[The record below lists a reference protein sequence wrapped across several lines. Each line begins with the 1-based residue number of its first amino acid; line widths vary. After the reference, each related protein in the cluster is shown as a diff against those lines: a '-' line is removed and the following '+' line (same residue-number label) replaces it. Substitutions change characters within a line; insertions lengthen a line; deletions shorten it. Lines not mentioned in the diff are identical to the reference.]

1 MKKFSD
7 LVSLDLILATI
18 QKLSDKYSELENV
31 ADAQL
36 QSEYSRSWYAEYHA
50 AKNKRQVLNELYR
63 KIKCA
68 VEKKGDAL
76 IPDRKKAFYKQYYVV
91 KYYDTIVAIVN
102 PEAVKCIDVSG
113 SQEDCVALSCPI
125 YYEENGLVETYS
137 TNIYGHYVKLC
148 DVDIDNITNIM
159 PNTIIWDRIPV
170 VDSFNQAHSIVMT
183 ILDTWFDIK
192 RKYNK

>member
-50 AKNKRQVLNELYR
+50 AKNKQQVLNELYR
-63 KIKCA
+63 KLKNA
-68 VEKKGDAL
+68 VEKKREAL
-76 IPDRKKAFYKQYYVV
+76 IPNRKRVQCKQYYVV

-159 PNTIIWDRIPV
+159 PDTIIWDRIPV
-170 VDSFNQAHSIVMT
+170 VDSFNQAHSIVMA
-183 ILDTWFDIK
+183 ILDNWLDIK

>member
-18 QKLSDKYSELENV
+18 KKLSDKYGELENI

-36 QSEYSRSWYAEYHA
+36 SVEYSKAWYAEYHA
-50 AKNKRQVLNELYR
+50 AKNKQQVLNDLYR
-63 KIKCA
+63 KIQRA
-68 VEKKGDAL
+68 VEKGREAL
-76 IPDRKKAFYKQYYVV
+76 IPNRKRAFYKKYYVV

-113 SQEDCVALSCPI
+113 SQEGCIALACPV
-125 YYEENGLVETYS
+125 YYEEYGETKSYA
-137 TNIYGHYVKLC
+137 TNIYGHYATLC
-148 DVDIDNITNIM
+148 DVDIENIVDMM
-159 PNTIIWDRIPV
+159 PNTIIWEKAPV
-170 VDSFNQAHSIVMT
+170 VNTFSQASDIHMAV
-183 ILDTWFDIK
+183 LQAWLNIK

>member
-18 QKLSDKYSELENV
+18 QKLSDKYSELESV

-50 AKNKRQVLNELYR
+50 AKNKQQVLNELYR
-63 KIKCA
+63 KIKNA
-68 VEKKGDAL
+68 VEKKREAL
-76 IPDRKKAFYKQYYVV
+76 IPNRKRAQYKQYYVV
-91 KYYDTIVAIVN
+91 KYHDTIVAIVN
-102 PEAVKCIDVSG
+102 PQAVKCIDVSG
-113 SQEDCVALSCPI
+113 SQEDCVALACPI

-159 PNTIIWDRIPV
+159 PDTIIWDRIPV
-170 VDSFNQAHSIVMT
+170 VDSFNQAHSIVMA
-183 ILDTWFDIK
+183 ILDNWLDIK

>member
-68 VEKKGDAL
+68 VEKKGEAL
-76 IPDRKKAFYKQYYVV
+76 IPNRKRAQYKQYYVV

-113 SQEDCVALSCPI
+113 SQEDCVALSCPV
-125 YYEENGLVETYS
+125 YYEEYGETESYA
-137 TNIYGHYVKLC
+137 TNIYGHYAKLC
-148 DVDIDNITNIM
+148 DVDIENITDIM

-170 VDSFNQAHSIVMT
+170 VDDFNQASDIHMAV
-183 ILDTWFDIK
+183 LNNWLDIK